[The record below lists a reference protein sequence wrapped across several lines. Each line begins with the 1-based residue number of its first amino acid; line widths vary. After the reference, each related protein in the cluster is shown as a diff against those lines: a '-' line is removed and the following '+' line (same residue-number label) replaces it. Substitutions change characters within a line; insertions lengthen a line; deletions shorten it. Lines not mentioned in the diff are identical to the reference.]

1 MCLLEDRVVI
11 ITGAAGNLGSN
22 VARAARGAGART
34 ALVDRSLDHLRKVH
48 GNVAEDPKHL
58 LAAVD
63 LADLVAVQAFVAEVT
78 QKLGAP
84 TGLVNTV
91 GGYRGDDPVE
101 RSEWATWESMFALNV
116 RPTLFCSRAVLP
128 AMREA
133 GHGSILNVASLAGK
147 VADPSG
153 AAYAA
158 AKAGVL
164 RLTEALSA
172 EMKAEGVRVNAVLPG
187 ALATPQNEAWMSPAQ
202 LATAVDLGALAD
214 VVLFFLSDASRAV
227 TGAALEV
234 KGKQ

>member
-1 MCLLEDRVVI
+1 MRLLDDSVVI

-22 VARAARGAGART
+22 VARAARGAGAKT
-34 ALVDRSLDHLRKVH
+34 ALVDRSLDHLRRVH
-48 GNVAEDPKHL
+48 GDVADDPSHL

-63 LADLVAVQAFVAEVT
+63 LADLVAVEAFVATV
-78 QKLGAP
+78 KSRLGAP

-101 RSEWATWESMFALNV
+101 RSEWATWESMFAMNV
-116 RPTLFCSRAVLP
+116 RPTLVCSRAVLP
-128 AMREA
+128 GMRET
-133 GHGSILNVASLAGK
+133 GHGSILNVASLAGR
-147 VADPSG
+147 VADANG

-158 AKAGVL
+158 AKASVL
-164 RLTEALSA
+164 RLTEALAA

-202 LATAVDLGALAD
+202 LAAAVDLGALAD
-214 VVLFFLSDASRAV
+214 VVLFFLSDMSRAV